1 MPYKH
6 VRIAG
11 TRAGRSDR
19 RWASSPPL
27 MSAYLDQSETWETLR
42 PWREHPYLDA
52 LAAQARGGAASGM
65 GNSKGLAEAW
75 TCRWP
80 TRSCG
85 TVAATCCT
93 RPPTAAPRRP

>member
-11 TRAGRSDR
+11 TRRQVGQALAKLAR
-19 RWASSPPL
+19 PL

-42 PWREHPYLDA
+42 PWRGASYLDA
-52 LAAQARGGAASGM
+52 LAAQARAALPAVWE
-65 GNSKGLAEAW
+65 NSKRLAEGPGR
-75 TCRWP
+75 RWP